1 MRKTLSVVALA
12 AATALAMAGCGGGDN
27 TTEET
32 GGGASTTGAQ
42 TTDTA
47 TTEAPEETTEAPEET
62 TPAAEV
68 VTLKVGVSP
77 VPQGDIL
84 QFIQDNLAAEA
95 GLNLD
100 IIEFQDYI
108 LPNTA
113 LNDGDLDGN
122 YFQHQPYLDS
132 QVEEYG
138 YDFYAFPGVHIEPLG
153 LYAGKSASLDDI
165 PDGAVIGVS
174 NDPANQARG
183 LKLLESAGLF
193 TLSTQDNPTIDD
205 LADNPHN
212 IQLIQVEPKLLATNL
227 QDFDYAV
234 INGNYAIDA
243 GLSPANDA
251 LVLESGENNPYA
263 NFLVVRS
270 ADKDNP
276 ALVKLNE
283 LLHSPEVKQFIT
295 ESWSDGSVIAAF

>member
-1 MRKTLSVVALA
+1 
-12 AATALAMAGCGGGDN
+12 AGCGGGDN

-100 IIEFQDYI
+100 IIEYQDYI
-108 LPNTA
+108 LPNSA
-113 LNDGDLDGN
+113 LAAGDLDAN

-132 QVEEYG
+132 QVEEFG
-138 YDFYAFPGVHIEPLG
+138 YDFAAFPGVHIEPLG
-153 LYAGKSASLDDI
+153 VYGGKQTSIDEI

-183 LKLLESAGLF
+183 LKLLASAGFF
-193 TLSTQDNPTIDD
+193 TLADVDDPTIDD

-212 IQLIQVEPKLLATNL
+212 IQLTQVEPKLLAVNL

-263 NFLVVRS
+263 NFLVSRTEN
-270 ADKDNP
+270 KDDP
-276 ALVKLNE
+276 AIVKLNE
-283 LLHSPEVKQFIT
+283 LLHTPEVKQFIQDT
-295 ESWSDGSVIAAF
+295 WSDGSVIAAF